1 MIRGVVMKLKVTKK
15 LSAVRDSVEKKQEV
29 KKPEKKEK
37 QDKFVDEYKP
47 MFPPIRFLSREFLN
61 SKGDTVKQYLELTV
75 KRFDDD
81 YALPFLWIT
90 MYQESPF
97 YTGYLKGKTVY
108 LPLDN
113 FNDLF
118 SNLDNLKKI
127 AEEKELFG
135 IYD

>member
-1 MIRGVVMKLKVTKK
+1 MKLKVTKK
-15 LSAVRDSVEKKQEV
+15 LSAVRDSVEKQEV

-113 FNDLF
+113 FNDLI
-118 SNLDNLKKI
+118 SNLDEIKKI
-127 AEEKELFG
+127 AEDKELFG
-135 IYD
+135 MYD

>member
-1 MIRGVVMKLKVTKK
+1 MKLKVTKK

-47 MFPPIRFLSREFLN
+47 MFPPIRFLAREFLN
-61 SKGDTVKQYLELTV
+61 TKGDTVKQYLELTV

-135 IYD
+135 MYD

>member
-1 MIRGVVMKLKVTKK
+1 MKLKVTKK
-15 LSAVRDSVEKKQEV
+15 LSAVRDSVEKQEV
-29 KKPEKKEK
+29 KKLEKKEK
-37 QDKFVDEYKP
+37 QDKFIDEYKP

-113 FNDLF
+113 FNGLI
-118 SNLDNLKKI
+118 SNLDEIKKI
-127 AEEKELFG
+127 AEDKKLFG
-135 IYD
+135 MYD

>member
-1 MIRGVVMKLKVTKK
+1 MKLKVTKK

-127 AEEKELFG
+127 AEEKNYLECMTKNVK
-135 IYD
+135 

>member
-15 LSAVRDSVEKKQEV
+15 LSAVRDSVEKQEV

-61 SKGDTVKQYLELTV
+61 TKGDTVKQYLELTV

-135 IYD
+135 MYD

>member
-1 MIRGVVMKLKVTKK
+1 MKLKVTKK
-15 LSAVRDSVEKKQEV
+15 LSVVRDSVEKKQEV

-61 SKGDTVKQYLELTV
+61 SKGDTIKQYLELTV

-97 YTGYLKGKTVY
+97 YTGYLKGKTIY

-113 FNDLF
+113 FNDLL
-118 SNLDNLKKI
+118 SNLDEIKKI

-135 IYD
+135 MYD

>member
-1 MIRGVVMKLKVTKK
+1 MKLKVTKK
-15 LSAVRDSVEKKQEV
+15 LSAVRDSVEKQET

-37 QDKFVDEYKP
+37 QDKFIDEYKP

-113 FNDLF
+113 FNDLI
-118 SNLDNLKKI
+118 SNLDEIKKI
-127 AEEKELFG
+127 AEDKKLFG
-135 IYD
+135 MYD